1 MARTKKGATDD
12 GTGGSS
18 PKAAAPKTAAKKVA
32 VRKSAAKKAAPKQEA
47 PKKAPAKKAAAP
59 KAAMK
64 KVAKPRSPREIT
76 VAQRE
81 AQIAE
86 AAYLR
91 AEALG
96 FAGDPHEHWVR
107 AEAEVDARLR
117 RARTRIVG

>member
-1 MARTKKGATDD
+1 MARTKKDAADD
-12 GTGGSS
+12 GAGSSS
-18 PKAAAPKTAAKKVA
+18 PKTAAAKTAAKKVA
-32 VRKSAAKKAAPKQEA
+32 TRKSAAKKAAPRK
-47 PKKAPAKKAAAP
+47 PPAKKAAAP
-59 KAAMK
+59 KAATR